1 MGTTP
6 RNLIRSALRSINAL
20 GIDGSP
26 DSDQH
31 QDALEDLNMLLD
43 SWSADELLPSD
54 FVQKSFALTANKT
67 NYTIGDSTVAEDRD
81 GISVAQAVDSATNLT
96 ITGAL
101 ASDGSVTFDVP
112 RHVTIYGSG
121 DSSAM
126 YFTVTGTNTYGD
138 TIAEQIT
145 GPNNSTVY
153 GRKQFK
159 TVTQVASSAAATGNI
174 EVGSDS
180 VIDTRRPLMIVSAFV
195 RDISGNDYPCYPSTR
210 ERYNIQTDKDVTTT
224 SGSEIT
230 QVYYDRTYPT
240 GEIYVYK
247 VPSVSTFTMY
257 IDMWQ
262 PFQQITSATIDTDI
276 NLSGEYIRA
285 LKWNLATELAPDYGK
300 NVPEV
305 VFVKGESTLTTIKRI
320 NTRQPKPSILSQ
332 PFSVVDGQPAV
343 NKN

>member
-6 RNLIRSALRSINAL
+6 RNLIRSALRSINAI
-20 GIDGSP
+20 GVDGNP

-31 QDALEDLNMLLD
+31 QDALEALNMLLD
-43 SWSADELLPSD
+43 SWSADELLPFD
-54 FVQKSFALTANKT
+54 YVQKSFALTANKT
-67 NYTIGDSTVAEDRD
+67 NYTIGESTIAADRD
-81 GISVAQAVDSATNLT
+81 GVCQSQAVLSATNLT
-96 ITGAL
+96 INGAL
-101 ASDGSVTFDVP
+101 ASGGSVTFDLP

-121 DSSAM
+121 NSSSM

-138 TIAEQIT
+138 TVSENIA

-153 GRKQFK
+153 GSKQFK
-159 TVTQVASSAAATGNI
+159 TVTAVESSAGATGNI

-180 VIDTRRPLMIVSAFV
+180 VVNTRRPLMIVSAFV
-195 RDISGNDYPCYPSTR
+195 RDSSGNDYPCYPSTR
-210 ERYNIQTDKDVTTT
+210 ERYNIQTDKDTTT
-224 SGSEIT
+224 TLGSEIT
-230 QVYYDRTYPT
+230 QLYYDRTYPA
-240 GEIYVYK
+240 GEIYIYK

-257 IDMWQ
+257 VDMWQ
-262 PFQQITSATIDTDI
+262 PFQQITSATIDTEI

-305 VFVKGESTLTTIKRI
+305 VFAKGESTLVTIKRI
-320 NTRQPKPSILSQ
+320 NTRQPKPSILAQ
-332 PFSVVDGQPAV
+332 PLSIVDGQPAI